1 MDTINTAKALTKVGV
16 TSLGIVALIGIFT
29 IFLAFL
35 GVNLST
41 FNGTFIEDL
50 YAFLM
55 ITLSITAGF
64 CLPAAF
70 IISCTN
76 IAEALKESKRSEN

>member
-1 MDTINTAKALTKVGV
+1 MDSINTAKVLTKVGV

-35 GVNLST
+35 GANLST
-41 FNGTFIEDL
+41 FNGTFVEDL
-50 YAFLM
+50 YIFLM
-55 ITLSITAGF
+55 FTLSITAGF